1 MFQKKLLKSM
11 AEIKKENTPSGPIY
25 KSPTAQI
32 AHTKEW
38 RLMEVES
45 LNWSYFFSLFHF
57 CPSYFYYYGPL
68 PLSSLKEILVTRP
81 TSFPG
86 SRSFE
91 PAPEPEL
98 GQSSCKNK
106 QKPW

>member
-1 MFQKKLLKSM
+1 MLHMIKHATEKFNSRPYLNSNLRINSALIPMKELL
-11 AEIKKENTPSGPIY
+11 
-25 KSPTAQI
+25 
-32 AHTKEW
+32 
-38 RLMEVES
+38 
-45 LNWSYFFSLFHF
+45 
-57 CPSYFYYYGPL
+57 C
-68 PLSSLKEILVTRP
+68 TRP

-106 QKPW
+106 NKQMP